1 MKELLLDLHRY
12 NCWANTRVARE
23 FEKHADQVSE
33 RSRLLF
39 SHLLNAQFIWL
50 ARIRHEEAPYK
61 VWQLHEVPTLVK
73 LVNDCANTLLAVLQQ
88 MPDEGQLQTT
98 YTYTNTLGNTYTNS
112 LLQIVTHVVNHST
125 YHRAQIATDMRQTG
139 LEPINTDYIT
149 YARELNG
156 EA

>member
-12 NCWANTRVARE
+12 NCWANTRLA
-23 FEKHADQVSE
+23 QVFSE
-33 RSRLLF
+33 NQDKISDRSRVLF

-61 VWQLHEVPTLVK
+61 VFQLHDVPTLLQ
-73 LVNDCANTLLAVLQQ
+73 LVNKCSDTLLAVLQDL
-88 MPDEGQLQTT
+88 PDEQTLQTN
-98 YTYTNTLGNTYTNS
+98 YTYTNTQGKTYTNS

-125 YHRAQIATDMRQTG
+125 YHRAQVATDMRQTG